1 MLNSIFDELTDK
13 SNSIVFFDLC
23 VGESK
28 SERVYFELFN
38 NITPKT
44 CENFRQL
51 CTGEQIRNGKPIGY
65 KNTHFHRI
73 VKDFVVQGGDFI
85 FGNGKGSYSIY
96 GETFPDENFRV
107 NHNKEGILSMANTG
121 PNTNGCQ
128 FFITLGKCPW
138 LDGKHV
144 AFGQVL
150 DSNSMNIIKRISKV
164 DVQDLKFLLKLFS
177 VDKCNYIYL
186 IVCLIY

>member
-28 SERVYFELFN
+28 SERVFFELFN

-44 CENFRQL
+44 CENFSQL

-73 VKDFVVQGGDFI
+73 VKDFVVQG
-85 FGNGKGSYSIY
+85 
-96 GETFPDENFRV
+96 E
-107 NHNKEGILSMANTG
+107 ILYLEMEKVHI
-121 PNTNGCQ
+121 Q
-128 FFITLGKCPW
+128 FMVKPFQMKILE
-138 LDGKHV
+138 
-144 AFGQVL
+144 
-150 DSNSMNIIKRISKV
+150 
-164 DVQDLKFLLKLFS
+164 
-177 VDKCNYIYL
+177 
-186 IVCLIY
+186 

>member
-1 MLNSIFDELTDK
+1 MINSIFDELTDK
-13 SNSIVFFDLC
+13 SNSIVFFDIC

-85 FGNGKGSYSIY
+85 FGSGKGSYSIY
-96 GETFPDENFRV
+96 G
-107 NHNKEGILSMANTG
+107 
-121 PNTNGCQ
+121 
-128 FFITLGKCPW
+128 
-138 LDGKHV
+138 
-144 AFGQVL
+144 
-150 DSNSMNIIKRISKV
+150 
-164 DVQDLKFLLKLFS
+164 
-177 VDKCNYIYL
+177 
-186 IVCLIY
+186 